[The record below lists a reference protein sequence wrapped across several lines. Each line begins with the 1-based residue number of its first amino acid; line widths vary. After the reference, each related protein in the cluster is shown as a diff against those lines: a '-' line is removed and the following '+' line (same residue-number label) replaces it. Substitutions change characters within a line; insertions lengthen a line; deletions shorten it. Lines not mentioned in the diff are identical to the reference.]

1 MQKTREAEIEK
12 SVVTSEGSRFSHEN
26 ESQEWKSMGMNK
38 IKSEHQSAVSTMG
51 YLGENS
57 TPCANKSLQ
66 QTGVVVACFLQ
77 VQRAAAKLKR

>member
-1 MQKTREAEIEK
+1 
-12 SVVTSEGSRFSHEN
+12 
-26 ESQEWKSMGMNK
+26 MNK

-77 VQRAAAKLKR
+77 VQRAAAKLKRYT